1 VIIAIITP
9 DKNHSDEISVAELD
23 YIQQDTGTSPDACI
37 IWLHGLGADGSDF
50 VPIVKQLSLPAGLQ
64 LRFIFPHAP
73 LRPITINQGCVMP
86 GWYDIASADIVA
98 QEDCPGIEASSAAIE
113 VLIEQQIS
121 AGIAPGRILLAGF
134 SQGGVI
140 ALHCGL
146 RRSAPEIGGIIALS
160 CYLPGCAQLRAGHEL
175 SLFLAHGARD
185 PVIAI
190 ARGRESYK
198 RLERAGYSAEWHEYE
213 MEHSV
218 CGAEVADLRR
228 FLLSCF
234 GLPEQVS

>member
-9 DKNHSDEISVAELD
+9 DKNHSEEISVAELD
-23 YIQQDTGTSPDACI
+23 YIQQDTGDSPDACI

-50 VPIVKQLSLPAGLQ
+50 VPMVDQLELSDTLQ
-64 LRFIFPHAP
+64 LRFIFPNAP
-73 LRPITINQGCVMP
+73 LRPITINQGYVMP

-98 QEDCPGIEASSAAIE
+98 QEDVTGIEASSAAIDG
-113 VLIEQQIS
+113 LIEQQIS

-146 RRSAPEIGGIIALS
+146 RRNGPEIGGIIALS
-160 CYLPGCAQLRAGHEL
+160 CYLPGCAQLLARQPLA
-175 SLFLAHGARD
+175 LFLAHGKHD
-185 PVIAI
+185 PLIAI
-190 ARGRESYK
+190 ARGRESRQ
-198 RLERAGYSAEWHEYE
+198 RLERAGYSPEWHEYE

-218 CGAEVADLRR
+218 CNAEIADIRIWLLAQLGAPVLAA
-228 FLLSCF
+228 
-234 GLPEQVS
+234 

>member
-1 VIIAIITP
+1 VIIAIIAS
-9 DKNHSDEISVAELD
+9 DKNHSEEISVAELD
-23 YIQQDTGTSPDACI
+23 FIQLDTSARADACV

-50 VPIVKQLSLPAGLQ
+50 VPIVEQLELPASLQ

-73 LRPITINQGCVMP
+73 VRPITINQGYRMP

-98 QEDCPGIEASSAAIE
+98 QEDVVGIETSSAAID

-121 AGIAPGRILLAGF
+121 AGIAPDRIVLAGF

-146 RRSAPEIGGIIALS
+146 RRSESPPGGIMALS
-160 CYLPGCAQLRAGHEL
+160 CYLPNCAQLHAGQDL
-175 SLFLAHGARD
+175 ALFLAHGWQD
-185 PVIAI
+185 PVVAI
-190 ARGRESYK
+190 ARGRECFK
-198 RLERAGYSAEWHEYE
+198 RLERAGYSPEWHEYD

-218 CGAEVADLRR
+218 CAAEISDIRR
-228 FLLSCF
+228 WLLSC
-234 GLPEQVS
+234 LNVAT